1 MLKGIPDFAIMNDEV
16 STKTVAFYVR
26 AAKMT
31 TSVLM
36 WVLKRHLQKVEQ
48 NHNVRRQA
56 AAAKK
61 AHPIGKISVKELA
74 RQNAGMKNIEI
85 TPENI
90 KSFEKVARKYGINYA
105 LKKDST
111 KDPPVYLVFF
121 KGRDEDALTAAFRE
135 YTGAALRKAN
145 RPTIRQKLV
154 KFRDVI
160 GKSTEQD
167 RTKQRHQELS
177 R

>member
-1 MLKGIPDFAIMNDEV
+1 MNDEV
-16 STKTVAFYVR
+16 SQKTVAFYVR
-26 AAKMT
+26 AARMT
-31 TSVLM
+31 TNVLM
-36 WVLKRHLQKVEQ
+36 WVLRKHLQKMEQ
-48 NHNVRRQA
+48 NHNIKKQA

-61 AHPIGKISVKELA
+61 SQPLGKISVKELA

-85 TPENI
+85 TPANI

-111 KDPPVYLVFF
+111 KEPPVYLVFF

-135 YTGAALRKAN
+135 YTGAVLRKAN
-145 RPTIRQKLV
+145 RPTIKKRLAR
-154 KFRDVI
+154 FRDVI
-160 GKSTEQD
+160 GKSADQD

>member
-1 MLKGIPDFAIMNDEV
+1 MNDEV
-16 STKTVAFYVR
+16 SSKTVAFYVR
-26 AAKMT
+26 AARMT
-31 TSVLM
+31 TNVLM
-36 WVLKRHLQKVEQ
+36 WVLRKHLQKMEQ
-48 NHNVRRQA
+48 NHNIKKQA

-61 AHPIGKISVKELA
+61 SQPLGKISVKELA

-85 TPENI
+85 TPANI

-111 KDPPVYLVFF
+111 KEPPVYLVFF
-121 KGRDEDALTAAFRE
+121 KGRDEDVLTAAFRE

-145 RPTIRQKLV
+145 RPTIKKRLAR
-154 KFRDVI
+154 FRDVI
-160 GKSTEQD
+160 GKSADQD

>member
-1 MLKGIPDFAIMNDEV
+1 MKDMNDEV
-16 STKTVAFYVR
+16 NSKTVAFYVR

-36 WVLKRHLQKVEQ
+36 WVLRKHLQKEDQ
-48 NHNVRRQA
+48 RKSIRRQQ

-61 AHPIGKISVKELA
+61 GQVPNGKVSVKELA

-85 TPENI
+85 TSANI

-111 KDPPVYLVFF
+111 KEPPVYLVSF
-121 KGRDEDALTAAFRE
+121 KGRDEDAITAAFRE
-135 YTGAALRKAN
+135 YTGSALRKAN
-145 RPTIRQKLV
+145 RPTIRQRLV

-160 GKSTEQD
+160 GRSTEQD
-167 RTKQRHQELS
+167 RTKERHQELS

>member
-1 MLKGIPDFAIMNDEV
+1 MNDEV
-16 STKTVAFYVR
+16 SSKTVAFYVR
-26 AAKMT
+26 AARMT

-36 WVLKRHLQKVEQ
+36 WVLRRHLQKAEQ
-48 NHNVRRQA
+48 EHNAKRQA
-56 AAAKK
+56 NAAKK
-61 AHPIGKISVKELA
+61 AQPLGKISVKELA

-85 TPENI
+85 TSANI

-111 KDPPVYLVFF
+111 KDPPVFLVFF

-145 RPTIRQKLV
+145 RPTIKKRLAR
-154 KFRDVI
+154 FRDVI
-160 GKSTEQD
+160 GKSAQQD
-167 RTKQRHQELS
+167 RTKQRHQE
-177 R
+177 RTR